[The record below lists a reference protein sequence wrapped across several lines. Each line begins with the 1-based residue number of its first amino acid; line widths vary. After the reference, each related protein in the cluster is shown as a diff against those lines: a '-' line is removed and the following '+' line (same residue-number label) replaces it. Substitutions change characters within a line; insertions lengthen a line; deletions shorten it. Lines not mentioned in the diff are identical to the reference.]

1 MPATQNL
8 VARFSRAA
16 AISASVSLSES
27 SIVWGSK
34 SEAADDCDAAID
46 SIPDDDWSFPS
57 SMHDQE
63 DLYQK
68 APLAPDNAYNR
79 LMLGV
84 RLIRV
89 VR

>member
-1 MPATQNL
+1 M
-8 VARFSRAA
+8 ARFSRAA

-34 SEAADDCDAAID
+34 SEAADDGDAAID

-68 APLAPDNAYNR
+68 APLSPDNAYNR

>member
-34 SEAADDCDAAID
+34 SEAADDGDGDAAID

-68 APLAPDNAYNR
+68 APLAPDNA
-79 LMLGV
+79 
-84 RLIRV
+84 
-89 VR
+89 

>member
-34 SEAADDCDAAID
+34 SEAADDGDAAID
-46 SIPDDDWSFPS
+46 SIPDDDW
-57 SMHDQE
+57 
-63 DLYQK
+63 
-68 APLAPDNAYNR
+68 
-79 LMLGV
+79 
-84 RLIRV
+84 
-89 VR
+89 

>member
-1 MPATQNL
+1 MVFASYPK
-8 VARFSRAA
+8 FSGS
-16 AISASVSLSES
+16 IFSSGGNFGVCLSVREVHCL
-27 SIVWGSK
+27 GSK
-34 SEAADDCDAAID
+34 SEADGDAAID

-68 APLAPDNAYNR
+68 APLSPDNAYNR